1 MADIVGDRVGDSEVD
16 EHGTGMILAY
26 KDVRGLHVAVHDRS
40 VVRVVQCVGDLFQ
53 SGKAFG
59 RRVHVGD
66 AAAGEQFH
74 RQPPGAALVHRH
86 DVGVREA
93 AGEGEL
99 APEPRDVCGVAVVV
113 VEDLQCHVAIH
124 IRVVG
129 PVHRRVS
136 AVADR
141 FVDDVTFKLLAGREH
156 VLSVGVCA
164 ATSTCSDGT
173 LRTRHSDSVPLV
185 SNGSTASEW
194 VPTGSVTVRVPG
206 KVNLYLEVGDRRDDG
221 YHELTTVFHAVSLL
235 DEITVRNA
243 DVLSLELAGEGV
255 DTLPADERNL
265 AWRAA
270 EVLAEHVGRAPDV
283 AILVEKSIPV
293 AGGMAGGSADAAAVL
308 VAMNTLWELGVP
320 RRDLHVLAAQLGSD
334 VPFALHGGTAL
345 GTGRGEELATVLARN
360 TFHWVL
366 AFAEGGLST
375 PAVFAE
381 IDRLRAAE
389 DRDAPPRLEDPEPV
403 LAALA
408 SGDPAQLAPLL
419 GNDLQP
425 AALSLAPDLR
435 RTLRAGTDAGAL
447 AGVISGSG
455 PTCAFLCSSA
465 SAAVDV
471 ASEMAG
477 AGVCRTVRVASG
489 PVQGA
494 RVVPTP
500 SASV

>member
-1 MADIVGDRVGDSEVD
+1 
-16 EHGTGMILAY
+16 
-26 KDVRGLHVAVHDRS
+26 
-40 VVRVVQCVGDLFQ
+40 
-53 SGKAFG
+53 
-59 RRVHVGD
+59 
-66 AAAGEQFH
+66 
-74 RQPPGAALVHRH
+74 
-86 DVGVREA
+86 
-93 AGEGEL
+93 
-99 APEPRDVCGVAVVV
+99 
-113 VEDLQCHVAIH
+113 
-124 IRVVG
+124 
-129 PVHRRVS
+129 
-136 AVADR
+136 
-141 FVDDVTFKLLAGREH
+141 
-156 VLSVGVCA
+156 
-164 ATSTCSDGT
+164 
-173 LRTRHSDSVPLV
+173 V

-221 YHELTTVFHAVSLL
+221 YHELATVFHAVSLL

-381 IDRLRAAE
+381 IDRLRAE
-389 DRDAPPRLEDPEPV
+389 DRDAPPRLEDPEPL

-447 AGVISGSG
+447 AGIISGSG
-455 PTCAFLCSSA
+455 PTCAFLCASA

-494 RVVPTP
+494 RVVPAP

>member
-1 MADIVGDRVGDSEVD
+1 
-16 EHGTGMILAY
+16 
-26 KDVRGLHVAVHDRS
+26 
-40 VVRVVQCVGDLFQ
+40 
-53 SGKAFG
+53 
-59 RRVHVGD
+59 
-66 AAAGEQFH
+66 
-74 RQPPGAALVHRH
+74 
-86 DVGVREA
+86 
-93 AGEGEL
+93 
-99 APEPRDVCGVAVVV
+99 
-113 VEDLQCHVAIH
+113 
-124 IRVVG
+124 
-129 PVHRRVS
+129 
-136 AVADR
+136 
-141 FVDDVTFKLLAGREH
+141 
-156 VLSVGVCA
+156 
-164 ATSTCSDGT
+164 
-173 LRTRHSDSVPLV
+173 V
-185 SNGSTASEW
+185 SNGNTASEW

-243 DVLSLELAGEGV
+243 DVLSLELAGEGS

-270 EVLAEHVGRAPDV
+270 ELLAEHVGRAPDV
-283 AILVEKSIPV
+283 AITVEKSIPV
-293 AGGMAGGSADAAAVL
+293 AGGMAGGSANAAAVL

-381 IDRLRAAE
+381 IDRLRDS
-389 DRDAPPRLEDPEPV
+389 DREVPPRLEDPEPV

-419 GNDLQP
+419 GNDLQA
-425 AALSLAPDLR
+425 AALSLDPGLR

-447 AGVISGSG
+447 AGIVSGSG

-465 SAAVDV
+465 SSAVDV
-471 ASEMAG
+471 ATLMAG
-477 AGVCRTVRVASG
+477 EGVCRTVRVASG